1 MVQIGLRPK
10 CGIVGFSWASE
21 PGTRII
27 RPVFE
32 FTPKKW
38 SSRGVSMRTVECLEE
53 YLRVAEQR
61 GYEIR
66 QEWLDGNGGGVCE
79 FGGKKWLFV
88 DLALSTVEQLAQVS
102 EALAADA
109 DLTSRVISKGIHT
122 EIRTRHVA

>member
-1 MVQIGLRPK
+1 
-10 CGIVGFSWASE
+10 
-21 PGTRII
+21 
-27 RPVFE
+27 
-32 FTPKKW
+32 
-38 SSRGVSMRTVECLEE
+38 MRTVECLEE

-102 EALAADA
+102 EALEADA
-109 DLTSRVISKGIHT
+109 DLTSRVISKGIHK

>member
-1 MVQIGLRPK
+1 
-10 CGIVGFSWASE
+10 
-21 PGTRII
+21 
-27 RPVFE
+27 
-32 FTPKKW
+32 
-38 SSRGVSMRTVECLEE
+38 MRTVECLEE

-109 DLTSRVISKGIHT
+109 NLTSRAISKGIRN

>member
-1 MVQIGLRPK
+1 
-10 CGIVGFSWASE
+10 
-21 PGTRII
+21 
-27 RPVFE
+27 
-32 FTPKKW
+32 
-38 SSRGVSMRTVECLEE
+38 MRTVECLEE

>member
-1 MVQIGLRPK
+1 MVQIGLTPK
-10 CGIVGFSWASE
+10 CDIVGFSWASE
-21 PGTRII
+21 TGTRII
-27 RPVFE
+27 RAVFE
-32 FTPKKW
+32 FTSKKW
-38 SSRGVSMRTVECLEE
+38 SSRGDSMRTVECLEE

-102 EALAADA
+102 EALEADA
-109 DLTSRVISKGIHT
+109 DLTSRVISKGIHK